1 MAEPLSEALAQ
12 RLAAWREQGA
22 PRFDPAGW
30 ARLEAVARRVAQHS
44 GPARQA
50 LEQRLLQQLDDLAA
64 RFEAARSAMQAQA
77 EAQAELIGQLPAAAA
92 EELQRL
98 QAEGDFKAWQ
108 RRLAAW
114 QAAAVRSPLAGLL
127 QHLAQQSA
135 ATDAEGPGHPA
146 GVADGRALSAGS
158 ADSAASAAAAAASRS
173 SAVPS
178 AMPRFTS
185 PGSAALAPPSEL
197 KTLRQFR
204 STWSRLS
211 VDQQLSRSL
220 AKVPDNSG
228 PLNSHRLVLRAL
240 QQLREISPD
249 YLHRFMAQLEGL
261 IWLEQA
267 SAAQAAAA
275 LGAGRAGEAEKRR
288 KPSR

>member
-44 GPARQA
+44 GLARQA

-77 EAQAELIGQLPAAAA
+77 EAQAEWISQLPADAAR
-92 EELQRL
+92 ELQRL
-98 QAEGDFKAWQ
+98 QAEGDFKTWQ

-114 QAAAVRSPLAGLL
+114 QAAAVPSPLAGLL

-135 ATDAEGPGHPA
+135 A
-146 GVADGRALSAGS
+146 AGS
-158 ADSAASAAAAAASRS
+158 AT
-173 SAVPS
+173 V
-178 AMPRFTS
+178 
-185 PGSAALAPPSEL
+185 APPSEL

-288 KPSR
+288 KPGR